1 MSGIPSGS
9 SVASSEQPY
18 PVYMAFSWVPMVL
31 DDQVV
36 GRLGGPR
43 LWESCRQPQFRATH
57 DDDQEGDGRG
67 SAPRDWRRNISAR
80 GRPFDDLSHTSS
92 HGAQQHTRSPHV
104 GGRCHGGIGVSA
116 QDQWANRCL
125 ALLCATVL
133 ISRIVVMMGI
143 ESIVRLYLHGFTR
156 WPSLRACLVA

>member
-1 MSGIPSGS
+1 MEDSSSSEMSGIPSGS

-67 SAPRDWRRNISAR
+67 PAPRDWHRNISAR
-80 GRPFDDLSHTSS
+80 GWPFDDLSHTGS
-92 HGAQQHTRSPHV
+92 HGAQQHTRSPHG
-104 GGRCHGGIGVSA
+104 GGRCHGEIGVSA
-116 QDQWANRCL
+116 QDHRGQQM
-125 ALLCATVL
+125 
-133 ISRIVVMMGI
+133 SR
-143 ESIVRLYLHGFTR
+143 SPVRH
-156 WPSLRACLVA
+156 RAHQPHRRDDGG